1 MKPDMH
7 SKITLVIIALLFGS
21 SKSLGKLTS
30 GASSSEIMTI
40 FTGSAIIGTLITLTI
55 VWTVM
60 RLFEKQQSAIFVTN
74 WVLALGIAVSLI
86 VTVARIS

>member
-7 SKITLVIIALLFGS
+7 SKITLVILALLFGS
-21 SKSLGKLTS
+21 GKALGKLAS
-30 GASSSEIMTI
+30 GASSSEIITI
-40 FTGSAIIGTLITLTI
+40 FTGSAIIGTLITLTV

-74 WVLALGIAVSLI
+74 WILALGTAVSLI